1 MPDFETSIDTEAEPS
16 FVFDFLITNDGMTA
30 WMGEWADLDPRVGGR
45 FAVDVA
51 GSAVRGEFLE
61 LDPPHRVVVSWGM
74 AGSDDLPPG
83 LSTVAF
89 TLTPIATGTRVD
101 LVHSGLPERA
111 QAGHARGWA
120 HYLER
125 LQLSGEGAHLGPDG
139 WNPMAPPAP

>member
-1 MPDFETSIDTEAEPS
+1 MPDFETSIDIGAEPA

-30 WMGEWADLDPRVGGR
+30 WMGEWADLDPRVGGQ

-61 LDPPHRVVVSWGM
+61 VDPPHRVVVSWGM

-101 LVHSGLPERA
+101 LVHSGLPDRA
-111 QAGHARGWA
+111 LAGHARGWQ
-120 HYLER
+120 HYFER
-125 LQLSGEGAHLGPDG
+125 LQLSGEGAHLGRDD
-139 WNPMAPPAP
+139 WNPMVG